1 MSLSQKSKER
11 FRQLLLDLRREVM
24 DQVKAQHQPT
34 RESDEIGDL
43 GDNAARDLAAE
54 YAYLF
59 SDRLR
64 KRLSLIDEALQA
76 IDRGD
81 YGLCEDCDEPIN
93 EKRLALM
100 PFTRWCVRCQ
110 SKREKEAKT
119 RGVVLTAPD
128 FTDFSYPRGDEGEGG
143 EEN

>member
-1 MSLSQKSKER
+1 MMSLSRESKER
-11 FRQLLLDLRREVM
+11 FRKLLLDMRREAM
-24 DQVKAQHQPT
+24 DQVKAQYQST

-64 KRLSLIDEALQA
+64 KKLFLIDEALEA

-81 YGLCEDCDEPIN
+81 YGLCEDCEESIN
-93 EKRLALM
+93 EKRLTLM

-110 SKREKEAKT
+110 SKREKEAKL
-119 RGVVLTAPD
+119 RGESLTTSD
-128 FTDFSYPRGDEGEGG
+128 FTGFSYPRGEEDEES
-143 EEN
+143 